1 MFKRNPLWLFL
12 AAIIGVGC
20 CGVAQAA
27 QVKLSELLV
36 DGATFTSGD
45 KIFSN
50 FTYAKE
56 GDTPEAEFVTVTDEG
71 VPDNSIRFVGPFID
85 LPGASASDAL
95 ITFDVSVVEG
105 SNMAISALQLAA
117 NPAVL
122 QGPGMASVTE
132 TLLPDITTDKL
143 VTWDFGGANQQL
155 ADSLVLPQTFK
166 TLSIQKDIILHA
178 RGDEGAVTLS
188 FVDQIFVQV
197 PEPASLTLFLIGLF
211 AVGCVRRRH
220 R

>member
-1 MFKRNPLWLFL
+1 MFKRNPLWLLL
-12 AAIIGVGC
+12 AAIIGVGS

-71 VPDNSIRFVGPFID
+71 VPDNAIRFVGPFID
-85 LPGASASDAL
+85 LPGLSASDAL
-95 ITFDVSVVEG
+95 ITFDVSVAEG

-132 TLLPDITTDKL
+132 TLLPDITTDK
-143 VTWDFGGANQQL
+143 
-155 ADSLVLPQTFK
+155 
-166 TLSIQKDIILHA
+166 
-178 RGDEGAVTLS
+178 
-188 FVDQIFVQV
+188 
-197 PEPASLTLFLIGLF
+197 
-211 AVGCVRRRH
+211 
-220 R
+220 